1 MKLGRKR
8 RAGLQSLPELREL
21 IEARTNA
28 EYCGVTRQH
37 CGSVTPRQDKYQ
49 NLTLW
54 YCINGTQA
62 QVPSPQQH

>member
-1 MKLGRKR
+1 MQR
-8 RAGLQSLPELREL
+8 LQSLPELREL

-28 EYCGVTRQH
+28 EYRGVTRQH

-54 YCINGTQA
+54 YCINGTA
-62 QVPSPQQH
+62 PAGPRQQH

>member
-8 RAGLQSLPELREL
+8 RAATAITAELREL

-28 EYCGVTRQH
+28 EYRGVTRQH

-54 YCINGTQA
+54 YCINGTA
-62 QVPSPQQH
+62 PAGPRRSTD